1 MRVQTDRLVLRAV
14 SGEDVDAVF
23 AIHGNPDTYRFH
35 PDAVTRSREDSAAQ
49 LAGWQ
54 REWPEVGFGFWAI
67 SVADDPRVIGFGGLT
82 KRTFRQRPV
91 LNTYYRFDPSAWGNG
106 YATEMAGAA
115 AGLARN
121 LIPDLPIVVRTRE
134 ANPAARR
141 VAEKLGLVR
150 APDLDDHLVTYV
162 SHWGAIPQS

>member
-1 MRVQTDRLVLRAV
+1 MRVQTDRLLLRAV
-14 SGEDVDAVF
+14 SGEDLDAVF
-23 AIHGNPDTYRFH
+23 AIHSNPDTYRFH

-54 REWPEVGFGFWAI
+54 SEWREVGFGFWAI

-82 KRTFRQRPV
+82 NRTFRQRPV
-91 LNTYYRFDPSAWGNG
+91 LNAYYRFDPSAWGNG
-106 YATEMAGAA
+106 YATEMTSAA

-121 LIPDLPIVVRTRE
+121 LMPDLPIIVRTRE
-134 ANPAARR
+134 ANHAARR

-162 SHWGAIPQS
+162 SHWGALPQS